1 MIFNLLRSS
10 QTTRVFS
17 IANVT
22 FDNVNDEEK
31 KTYTGQSGSVYEG
44 YKPRQTWV
52 RSFLSFLLYRY

>member
-22 FDNVNDEEK
+22 FDNVDDEEK

-52 RSFLSFLLYRY
+52 RNFLSFLLYRY